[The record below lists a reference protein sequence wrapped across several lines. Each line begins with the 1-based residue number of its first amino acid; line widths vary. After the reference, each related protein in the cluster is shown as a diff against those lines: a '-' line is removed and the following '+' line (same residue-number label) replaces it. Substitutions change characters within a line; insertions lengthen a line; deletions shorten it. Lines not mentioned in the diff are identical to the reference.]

1 MKAAMEID
9 HAAIQFHEP
18 VMTAEVLALLGD
30 RNPSIVVDATVGTGG
45 LAAVLLENT
54 SARMIAIDRDQS
66 ALEVSRDRLRVFGE
80 RVTFH
85 HRNFSEIDGVLDQA
99 GDDRA
104 DAIIADFG
112 LSSFAL
118 DNPDRGL
125 SLRHDGPLDMRM
137 DSSSGIRARE
147 IVNEE
152 NQTELARIIFEYGE
166 ERAARRIA
174 RLIVEARRRA
184 PIETTGELRA
194 IVERALGGGRRG
206 KIHPATRTF
215 QALRIR
221 VNRELEELREFLE
234 KAPKR
239 LAPSGRL
246 ITIAYHS
253 LEDRPIKERLRELVR
268 SGEFIAVT
276 GKALRPSDAEVARNP
291 RSRSARLRCIE
302 RAAR

>member
-1 MKAAMEID
+1 MEAAMEID
-9 HAAIQFHEP
+9 REAIEFHDP
-18 VMTAEVLALLGD
+18 VMTAEIRSLVCD

-45 LAAVLLENT
+45 HAALILQNT
-54 SARMIAIDRDQS
+54 AARLVAIDRDQS
-66 ALEVSRDRLRVFGE
+66 ALVVSEDRLRGFGG
-80 RVTFH
+80 RVIFH
-85 HRNFSEIDGVLDQA
+85 HRNFSEIDWVLDQA
-99 GDDRA
+99 GDGRA

-118 DNPDRGL
+118 DNPGRGL

-137 DSSSGIRARE
+137 DCSSGIRAHE

-152 NQTELARIIFEYGE
+152 SETELARIIYEYGE

-174 RLIVEARRRA
+174 RMIVEARRRG

-194 IVERALGGGRRG
+194 IVERALGAGRRG
-206 KIHPATRTF
+206 KVHPATRTF

-221 VNRELEELREFLE
+221 VNSEIEALREFLE
-234 KAPKR
+234 KAPLR

-253 LEDRPIKERLRELVR
+253 LEDRPVKERFRELVR
-268 SGEFIAVT
+268 AGEFIAVT
-276 GKALRPSDAEVARNP
+276 GKPMRPSEDEVARNP
-291 RSRSARLRCIE
+291 RARSARLRCIE
-302 RAAR
+302 RGAR